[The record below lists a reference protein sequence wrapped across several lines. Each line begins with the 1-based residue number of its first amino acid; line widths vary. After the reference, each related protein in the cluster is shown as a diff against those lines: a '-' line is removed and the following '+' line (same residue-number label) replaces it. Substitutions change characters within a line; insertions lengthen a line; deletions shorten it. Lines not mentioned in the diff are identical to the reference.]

1 MQNTYFCIHLIVLMQ
16 WKIVTEES
24 DATEENINIRMY
36 IMVKETDSKQISTKV
51 IKISRDCSKYSEE
64 NR

>member
-1 MQNTYFCIHLIVLMQ
+1 MQ